1 MYSTLN
7 FPKLSHDVLSLVTD
21 FLTVQDINS
30 LSSTCKE
37 FHGLFSIKMESQQSN
52 DLVENKTDAD
62 ILYLSAQIQRTKTVG
77 DKIYTLQCLKFDVT
91 SKDQGWVKDC

>member
-37 FHGLFSIKMESQQSN
+37 FHGLFSIKMES
-52 DLVENKTDAD
+52 
-62 ILYLSAQIQRTKTVG
+62 
-77 DKIYTLQCLKFDVT
+77 
-91 SKDQGWVKDC
+91 